1 MYPFIEDN
9 RTMVPMRDFE
19 ALDADV
25 DWDENNQTVI
35 ATKIILLYP

>member
-9 RTMVPMRDFE
+9 RTMVPMRGIFE

-25 DWDENNQTVI
+25 DWDENNQQ
-35 ATKIILLYP
+35 L